1 MNAVKNIDAEER
13 RGRFTAD
20 FGCFP
25 LFPGCFSLS
34 SGGKWGL
41 RQSAMTYIASTL
53 QSRVTT
59 CLTHVSIL
67 NHSQNMGNNCLHFLN
82 QILSCLLSLLLLE
95 CDDLLLPLLPVPL
108 ADRAVEVAAEV
119 LLHSVLCPQVSGV
132 VLPIL
137 HLHPAHLTLQVCRSY
152 SFCCCSTSRINRIKL
167 SFLDFC
173 FIFLLGN
180 SFPD

>member
-1 MNAVKNIDAEER
+1 
-13 RGRFTAD
+13 
-20 FGCFP
+20 
-25 LFPGCFSLS
+25 
-34 SGGKWGL
+34 
-41 RQSAMTYIASTL
+41 MTYIASTL

-119 LLHSVLCPQVSGV
+119 LLHSVLGPQVSGV
-132 VLPIL
+132 VLPVL
-137 HLHPAHLTLQVCRSY
+137 HLHPAHLT
-152 SFCCCSTSRINRIKL
+152 
-167 SFLDFC
+167 
-173 FIFLLGN
+173 
-180 SFPD
+180 P